1 MRNVYFNHD
10 GSVDDL
16 VSLLLLLQM
25 PDVHLTGAGV
35 VGADSYLEP
44 ALAATRKVID
54 RFGHD
59 THLKVAVSDSRGVH
73 PFPKE
78 WRLDAF
84 SLDALP
90 ILNESGTVVTPVAPK
105 PAHLDLVDKLQTT
118 SEKTTLVMTGPLTDL
133 ARALQADPSI
143 TAKIEQLYWMGG
155 TFDGRGNVA
164 EPEQDGTTEW
174 NAYWDPQAVKTV
186 WDSDLTIQMVGLE
199 STRQVPLTPAI
210 RQHWATLRQH
220 PAIDFIGQGYAL
232 VPALQHFETNSTYFL
247 WDVLTTVASEFPEIV
262 TTKRVTSDVLT
273 EGPGRGR
280 TFETPT
286 GRPVTLVTTVDHD
299 AFFKRIDTLAL
310 HADK

>member
-25 PDVHLTGAGV
+25 PDVHLTGVGV

-105 PAHLDLVDKLQTT
+105 PAHLDLVDKLQAT

>member
-25 PDVHLTGAGV
+25 SDVHLTGVGV

>member
-25 PDVHLTGAGV
+25 PDVHLTGVGV

-143 TAKIEQLYWMGG
+143 TAKTEQLYWMGG

>member
-25 PDVHLTGAGV
+25 SDVHLTGVGV

-59 THLKVAVSDSRGVH
+59 THLEVAASDSRGVR

-90 ILNESGTVVTPVAPK
+90 ILNESGTMVTPVAPK
-105 PAHLDLVDKLQTT
+105 PAHLDLVDRLQAT

-232 VPALQHFETNSTYFL
+232 VPALQHFETNSTYSL
-247 WDVLTTVASEFPEIV
+247 WDVLTTVASEFPEIL

>member
-25 PDVHLTGAGV
+25 PDAHLTGVGV

>member
-25 PDVHLTGAGV
+25 PDVHLTGVGV

-247 WDVLTTVASEFPEIV
+247 WDVLTTVAREFPEIV

>member
-25 PDVHLTGAGV
+25 PDVHLTGVGV